1 MTINEMLSAIPV
13 WPKMTTINTQ
23 FEMLRFFGFEIHTDL
38 ATQNRIASFMDVC
51 DKIERVL
58 CEGTEK
64 RKDLKK
70 YMSKNMF
77 PA

>member
-13 WPKMTTINTQ
+13 WPKMTTINAL
-23 FEMLRFFGFEIHTDL
+23 M
-38 ATQNRIASFMDVC
+38 
-51 DKIERVL
+51 KKVL

-64 RKDLKK
+64 RKDMKK
-70 YMSKNMF
+70 YMTENMF